1 MKFSN
6 VCFRREILS
15 SDEVE
20 YLNGCANFAEAQ
32 IANTGHKPVD
42 IVPDSMPETK
52 DLPPQDLRISEVR
65 WIDSDKI
72 DANITDKIYNTI
84 VEICRNEMNCFFDV
98 YRTECWQHT
107 TYYGSE
113 ENGGHYNWHQDE
125 PLLQDPK
132 FYKIHYDTGEPFIRK
147 ISASIL
153 MNDSDEYEGGE
164 FEWIDGD
171 RLCDTIPENSKIN
184 VDSHKWVL
192 PESYKKKG
200 SVVVFPSL
208 THHRVTPVIR
218 GIRKSLVIWLG
229 GQPYV

>member
-20 YLNGCANFAEAQ
+20 YLNGCASFMNAHA
-32 IANTGHKPVD
+32 ANTGHNPINND
-42 IVPDSMPETK
+42 PDSIPETK
-52 DLPPQDLRISEVR
+52 GLPPEDLRISEVR
-65 WIDSDKI
+65 WIDSD
-72 DANITDKIYNTI
+72 NIEMSITNKIYDTI

-132 FYKIHYDTGEPFIRK
+132 LYKIHESGEPFIRK

-153 MNDSDEYEGGE
+153 MNDPDEYEGGD

-171 RLCDTIPENSKIN
+171 GVCNKIPENSKIS
-184 VDSHKWVL
+184 VDSYKWCL

-200 SVVVFPSL
+200 SIVVFPSL
-208 THHRVTPVIR
+208 THHRVTPVTR
-218 GIRKSLVIWLG
+218 GTRKSLVIWLG
-229 GQPYV
+229 GKPYV